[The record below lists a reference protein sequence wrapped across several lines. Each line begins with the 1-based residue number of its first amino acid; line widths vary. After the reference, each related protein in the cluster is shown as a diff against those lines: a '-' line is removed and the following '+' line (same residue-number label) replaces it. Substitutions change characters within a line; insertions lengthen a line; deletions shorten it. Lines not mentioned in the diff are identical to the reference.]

1 MRLEDDLPTPKPA
14 NRFVPRNLEPMAVA
28 ELREYIDDLRAEIDR
43 VEADIA
49 KKGNSR
55 SAAEAFFKFKAEE

>member
-28 ELREYIDDLRAEIDR
+28 ELREYIDDLRAEIAR

-49 KKGNSR
+49 KKSHSR
-55 SAAEAFFKFKAEE
+55 NAAVAFFRFKTEE